1 MSIYDKL
8 LSLPQE
14 SYPEEEVNTKADLVY
29 QHIFTNYYG
38 GGVNAYNQN
47 DK

>member
-8 LSLPQE
+8 LNLPQE
-14 SYPEEEVNTKADLVY
+14 PYSDEEVHTKADVVY

-38 GGVNAYNQN
+38 GGQSTYNIHYT
-47 DK
+47 